1 MINKSSNLGCWK
13 SKKMIRVFSRQSL
26 EVLIKET
33 SYFVTLIFLQ
43 VSQQFLAVL
52 EVQSF
57 QVVKSK
63 ELQSREPFLDNQK
76 SFFLMKQLQLLMRIL
91 KRRSKKHLT
100 LPWREEPPSLLL
112 IECPLLKDVIRS
124 TFSKVV
130 KFLKKETLK
139 SSRIRK
145 MVSLLKRIRMK
156 LIQLN
161 EHDIFK

>member
-91 KRRSKKHLT
+91 KRRFKQHLIM
-100 LPWREEPPSLLL
+100 RCKDEQLLL
-112 IECPLLKDVIRS
+112 LLTEWVQLKNATRYLS
-124 TFSKVV
+124 LKTER
-130 KFLKKETLK
+130 LKKK
-139 SSRIRK
+139 VNSMSSRIQE
-145 MVSLLKRIRMK
+145 VTF
-156 LIQLN
+156 LI
-161 EHDIFK
+161 